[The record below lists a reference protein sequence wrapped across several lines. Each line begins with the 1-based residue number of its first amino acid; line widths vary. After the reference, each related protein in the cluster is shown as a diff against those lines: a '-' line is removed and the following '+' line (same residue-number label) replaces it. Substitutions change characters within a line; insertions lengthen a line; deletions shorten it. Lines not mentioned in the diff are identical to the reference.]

1 MQCAPSVQNW
11 CEEMLCFVSFNTSAG
26 LFKFLLKLLHWWELG
41 ILWGKSCKN
50 LQVPIAQ
57 TDWKS
62 FGSEPSHRNYTKA
75 QEHLDAQCP
84 KLNSKAPKSR
94 RNRGIPSE
102 DASRRTG
109 TYWCI
114 LATTSI
120 SQGISRPFLKAAS
133 TWFSGHSVPSISWR
147 MQPQWQVQWGEAA
160 LPKSGCWAEADWT
173 CTPNFSLIHFS
184 SPHGAAVYQI
194 QLRAAV
200 F

>member
-109 TYWCI
+109 
-114 LATTSI
+114 
-120 SQGISRPFLKAAS
+120 AS
-133 TWFSGHSVPSISWR
+133 WLPHLFHRAFQGHSWRQQGRASQVTLYPASAGGCSHSDRYSEEKQPSQNQAAELR
-147 MQPQWQVQWGEAA
+147 QTGLA
-160 LPKSGCWAEADWT
+160 LPI
-173 CTPNFSLIHFS
+173 FH
-184 SPHGAAVYQI
+184 
-194 QLRAAV
+194 
-200 F
+200 